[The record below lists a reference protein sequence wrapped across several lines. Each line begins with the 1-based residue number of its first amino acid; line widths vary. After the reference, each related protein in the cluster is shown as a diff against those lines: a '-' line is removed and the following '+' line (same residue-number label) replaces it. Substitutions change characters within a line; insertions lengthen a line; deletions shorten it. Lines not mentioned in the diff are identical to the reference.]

1 MRTFS
6 RNMVST
12 SFIAVALSILTV
24 GTVWASSAAF
34 NDPDVIT
41 STTDAPQDSGDEPTD
56 STVPSDNPEDK
67 TPLSIDDLYEMV
79 QALSEDIDN
88 LEADRNEQALVIT
101 ELEKSINKLSSQIVS
116 TNEKVQTI
124 SDSVSAILPKLA
136 KITVDGIYTGSI
148 TPAQLTRK
156 FNTDEITGDWPLER
170 TKGQL
175 STNSLKLEF
184 GSCTP
189 DSRSNVFLTVDPFR
203 NITCLKILK

>member
-12 SFIAVALSILTV
+12 SLIAVALSVLTV

-34 NDPDVIT
+34 NDPDVSV

-56 STVPSDNPEDK
+56 STVPPNDPEEK
-67 TPLSIDDLYEMV
+67 SPLSIDDLYEMV

-88 LEADRNEQALVIT
+88 LEAAKNEQASIIT
-101 ELEKSINKLSSQIVS
+101 DLEKTVNKLSSQIIS
-116 TNEKVQTI
+116 TNEKVQTV
-124 SDSVSAILPKLA
+124 SDSVAAMLPKLA

-170 TKGQL
+170 TRGQL
-175 STNSLKLEF
+175 STNSLKVEF
-184 GSCTP
+184 GSCSP